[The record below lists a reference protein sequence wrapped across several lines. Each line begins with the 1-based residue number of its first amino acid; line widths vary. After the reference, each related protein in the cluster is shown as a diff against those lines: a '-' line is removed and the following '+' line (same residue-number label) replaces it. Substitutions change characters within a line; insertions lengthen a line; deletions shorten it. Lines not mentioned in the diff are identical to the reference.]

1 MKKKI
6 FDIIQIG
13 DKSNVLSKIF
23 DYFIVFNIFFN
34 ITALILETFEELN
47 SFSEVFKAVEIIT
60 TLIFLIEYILRI
72 YTADLLYPEKSQAK
86 AIFRFIFSF
95 DGIVDLFTII
105 PVFFLSGFVVF
116 RILRVIRIFHL
127 FRINTQSDS
136 FNIITKVLYNKK
148 NQIIYSLIIIMILM
162 LAGSLC
168 MYSVEHEAQPEVFKN
183 AFSGIWWTASAVL
196 TIGYGDICPV
206 TTLGKVL
213 AIFISFLGVGAVAIP
228 TGILSAGFVEQYSK
242 ESHKKSLVDL
252 NSISEVLITK
262 GHEYE
267 GLTPYEIRKNYN
279 IKVYLILRDNLTII
293 PTDDVI
299 LLCEDIIFIHS
310 GEFNI

>member
-13 DKSNVLSKIF
+13 DKSNVLSRLF

-34 ITALILETFEELN
+34 ITALVLETFEELN
-47 SFSEVFKAVEIIT
+47 AYAAIFNAVEIIT
-60 TLIFLIEYILRI
+60 TLIFFIEYILRI
-72 YTADLLYPEKSQAK
+72 YTADLLYPDKSKGK
-86 AIFRFIFSF
+86 AIFRFVTSF

-105 PVFFLSGFVVF
+105 PAFFLSGFVVF

-168 MYSVEHEAQPEVFKN
+168 MYSVEHEAQPDVFRN

-196 TIGYGDICPV
+196 TIGYGDIAPI
-206 TTLGKVL
+206 TTLGRAL
-213 AIFISFLGVGAVAIP
+213 AIFISFLGVGVVAIP
-228 TGILSAGFVEQYSK
+228 TGILSAGFVEEYSK
-242 ESHKKSLVDL
+242 ESRENNRYVDMKS
-252 NSISEVLITK
+252 IGEVLITK

-267 GLTPYEIRKNYN
+267 GLTPVEISKNCGAR
-279 IKVYLILRDNLTII
+279 VHLILRDNLTII
-293 PTDDVI
+293 PTPDVVI
-299 LLCEDIIFIHS
+299 NHGDVVFVQKK
-310 GEFNI
+310 

>member
-13 DKSNVLSKIF
+13 DKSNVLSRLF

-34 ITALILETFEELN
+34 ITALVLETFEELN
-47 SFSEVFKAVEIIT
+47 AYAAIFNAVEIIT
-60 TLIFLIEYILRI
+60 TLIFFIEYILRI
-72 YTADLLYPEKSQAK
+72 YTADLLYPDKSKGK
-86 AIFRFIFSF
+86 AIFRFVTSF

-105 PVFFLSGFVVF
+105 PAFFLSGFVVF

-168 MYSVEHEAQPEVFKN
+168 MYSVEHEAQPDVFRN

-196 TIGYGDICPV
+196 TIGYGDIAPI
-206 TTLGKVL
+206 TTLGRTL
-213 AIFISFLGVGAVAIP
+213 AIFISFLGVGVVAIP
-228 TGILSAGFVEQYSK
+228 TGILSAGFVEEYSK
-242 ESHKKSLVDL
+242 ESRENNRYVDMKS
-252 NSISEVLITK
+252 IGEVLITK

-267 GLTPYEIRKNYN
+267 GLTPVEISKNCGAR
-279 IKVYLILRDNLTII
+279 VHLILRDNLTII
-293 PTDDVI
+293 PTPDVVI
-299 LLCEDIIFIHS
+299 NHGDVVFVQKK
-310 GEFNI
+310 

>member
-13 DKSNVLSKIF
+13 DKSNVLSRLF

-34 ITALILETFEELN
+34 ITALVLETFEELN
-47 SFSEVFKAVEIIT
+47 AYAAIFNAVEIIT
-60 TLIFLIEYILRI
+60 TLIFFIEYILRI
-72 YTADLLYPEKSQAK
+72 YTADFLYPDKSTGK
-86 AIFRFIFSF
+86 AIFRFVTSF

-105 PVFFLSGFVVF
+105 PAFFLSGFVVF

-168 MYSVEHEAQPEVFKN
+168 MYSVEHEAQPDVFRN

-196 TIGYGDICPV
+196 TIGYGDIAPI
-206 TTLGKVL
+206 TTLGRAL
-213 AIFISFLGVGAVAIP
+213 AIFISFLGVGVVAIP
-228 TGILSAGFVEQYSK
+228 TGILSAGFVEEYSK
-242 ESHKKSLVDL
+242 ESRENNRYVDKKS
-252 NSISEVLITK
+252 IGEVLITK

-267 GLTPYEIRKNYN
+267 GLTPVEISKNCGA
-279 IKVYLILRDNLTII
+279 KVHLILRDNLTII
-293 PTDDVI
+293 PTPDVVI
-299 LLCEDIIFIHS
+299 NHGDVVFVQKK
-310 GEFNI
+310 

>member
-47 SFSEVFKAVEIIT
+47 SFSVVFKAVEIIT

-252 NSISEVLITK
+252 NSIGEVLITK

-279 IKVYLILRDNLTII
+279 MKVYLILRDNLTII

>member
-13 DKSNVLSKIF
+13 DKSNVLSRLF

-34 ITALILETFEELN
+34 ITALVLETFEELN
-47 SFSEVFKAVEIIT
+47 AYSAFFNAVEIIT
-60 TLIFLIEYILRI
+60 TLIFFIEYILRI
-72 YTADLLYPEKSQAK
+72 YTADLLYPEKSK
-86 AIFRFIFSF
+86 GMAILRFIVSF

-105 PVFFLSGFVVF
+105 PAFFLSGFVVF

-148 NQIIYSLIIIMILM
+148 NQIIYSLIIILILM

-168 MYSVEHEAQPEVFKN
+168 MYSVEHEAQPDVFRN

-196 TIGYGDICPV
+196 TIGYGDIAPV
-206 TTLGKVL
+206 TTLGRAL
-213 AIFISFLGVGAVAIP
+213 AILISFLGVGVVAIP
-228 TGILSAGFVEQYSK
+228 TGILSAGFVEEYSK
-242 ESHKKSLVDL
+242 ESHNNIERDDVKS
-252 NSISEVLITK
+252 IGEVLITK

-267 GLTPYEIRKNYN
+267 GLTPVEISKNCGAR
-279 IKVYLILRDNLTII
+279 VHLILRDNLTII
-293 PTDDVI
+293 PTPDVVI
-299 LLCEDIIFIHS
+299 NCGDVVFVQKKL
-310 GEFNI
+310 